1 MSELEK
7 KLSDFQVSECDTQP
21 EDQPIIE
28 RLCPECIPNP
38 NFKLEDKWYKIKK
51 AYLDES
57 VCEYRVR
64 IYGLREG
71 GEEKRTKEQIKS
83 LGIDKI
89 IISQNK
95 VLNNESR
102 GHLDRVAYFSETRM
116 TPRIGGTED
125 KLGKAYL
132 VSVPAI
138 TVDQLPDSS
147 DESGDQD
154 NQGLQEAATEI
165 LIDFKDLNTKL
176 IQIAGAL
183 RVYEIFYAN
192 ANYMIQKGVTIRYK
206 DHPLNRFSYER
217 LADDVKLFRKELS
230 DELEQ
235 GGFVELFELAS
246 MFKKARRPKSIKLI
260 FDENGQYKLT
270 GIYVYVKGCEEY
282 EKLNIAD
289 DSPLLGSSLKSVYYL
304 MDNLDQ
310 VINDITAQETKP
322 WLEFTLDNIYPEV
335 VVDYGN
341 VSEFSDEDYVEFGC
355 LLENSFGVGKGQL
368 ANSMYKNALS
378 FFKSLENELYKSAC
392 RSINESSTRSNSIET
407 LNLNI
412 DEEDVRSVIDREYDR
427 LLDQLARAYNE
438 RFFGQSGAPAA
449 SPTPSNEETFAAA
462 DNESGQEIVDHIVQ
476 SGETMYGIARKYG
489 VDIEVDILDY
499 NTQFDINLLGSWNRG
514 DFPAEN
520 DRVGNENRNPNWIY
534 PGEVL
539 YIGPPHVEPEIIE
552 VEPVETEEQPK
563 TEKATKDNILSLM
576 AANNQ
581 NICLYIKYKNVQ
593 YQVCGT
599 TADADLAKILSGI
612 TSERQEAEESPYKGL
627 IKEAWNE
634 EVSNSNG
641 LIGLMKGEEGKDGTE
656 FEDGNFWLTS
666 INIVGLC
673 GISKLSSKALECL
686 LGGTSINQ
694 FYDAMIEKFFE
705 FLELN
710 TLDLF
715 LNNLPYSFRTELNQ
729 AIEKEFGG
737 ASITEL
743 LNIKKQD
750 NQKVR
755 DIVNY
760 GVTNQLF
767 KIFEKDIDPLKS
779 PRVSQADKRIIE
791 NNLGA
796 GQFYDKVVQHYN
808 NQYWTN
814 DIDAGRWLD
823 QEYEFATPST
833 LGQNSEEKKSYKPK
847 KYAKKLIKH
856 GRRQYL
862 KGSDNFQ
869 QSQKKLTQTLDLF
882 GERQTGDSQ
891 EKYNKELNRYERTSK
906 AMKQSNI
913 GASSDAVFDVIF
925 DFAIDYMIDSLS
937 IDFLVEQI
945 SQYPAGEWLVGFI
958 TDFFKSCPHP
968 SLFQP
973 PVKDFMKSFS
983 LDVCDPEI
991 SLSLPKLQ
999 VSNISLRYN
1008 IDKKFGEVFSK
1019 SLLDLYTQI
1028 VVGLIKRLVNLLED
1042 ALCKSLEAV
1051 GRFAENGIKDNNLFS
1066 NALDNFQNALDTA
1079 FCGGNT
1085 NPDSGRSRAEE
1096 LAENLFK
1103 PFMEGNNPLDGVGN
1117 RLSNIISGV
1126 ASQREILE
1134 AVVDGNSETEAAIA
1148 NAINELEP
1156 DMADGLGYPSQVG
1169 YFFEN
1174 LRSYLSDEDKQRIR
1188 DLLDSG
1194 VPNLPT
1200 SASICLTNEQLAA
1213 WNNVRRAFFEDQG
1226 MTPEEI
1232 EQAIEDYNNETEDAL
1247 DDLLDDIGEINSEGP
1262 FLGALSNQALA
1273 DLCNPNNVFNTNS
1286 RSSADQEESDE
1297 LTEDYYNNILRML
1310 MMGFFNPRSGV
1321 LSNALRDKN
1330 NATQI
1335 RRKISMFFNPNYKN
1349 SVGEQILDYEQA
1361 GVIRTFVKNALGGDS
1376 TEDGTTG
1383 TFPETVGGYLRDQL
1397 LENKKSLYPI
1407 GFSLQYEEGEGSDYF
1422 TSLLTI
1428 DEMNRNGSFD
1438 HDLNLRDTFGTNY
1451 VFDSSSNEL
1460 FSMNIRIPVDID
1472 EKERDLLNSLS
1483 IYPSMSSDNLRYTFF
1498 ENTMNNHFPLEDKN
1512 YENFYKSFSDVMV
1525 NGLIEA
1531 SVTNEELDDE
1541 YPLGFKYGY
1550 VSEDLGDLPEYTN
1563 PDGSTPYN
1571 LPEEEKTLG
1580 TFNNDRIK
1588 VLNPEI
1594 YGGRYSNPPITIEPP
1609 KYFGWIEFALKAFES
1624 REGCDPKNPPILGMQ
1639 DIKNR
1644 VKFLDSSLRDYPELT
1659 EDPDCRIEV
1668 PFKLLVDSKVRANM
1682 DGVVRSTL
1690 RTYLAEAFFKSSG
1703 VFSNIQFRRENL
1715 DRTYMLYF
1723 TEMMKRDMLEMGT
1736 SFVNSSI
1743 SIKKEKYWYAFLEQ
1757 VVQVYQNMIDL
1768 GEITPS
1774 PKISQALED
1783 ISLAQGVYGKISR
1796 ETRKAV
1802 ANNAGENFT
1811 LPTKETRNNFIKRP
1825 QNMAKLGIY
1834 FKVVDQERRNTI
1846 MNGQPSNLGAF
1857 GITKGKVKRFSIK
1870 KLNFFSKMSFIAMF
1884 EEECKIILSDLLL
1897 IEAERIGDSAFSG
1910 LNDKPYIYDLN
1921 KSFVGLRTI
1930 FADSTSRV
1938 GLNSYYIKKQLG
1950 TADVGSIQQV
1960 NTSMTSLTKDSR
1972 DDAGDVQLVVEGYVR
1987 ILDRESQ
1994 DLPTFITNRP
2004 ESLVGVTSPQSFKNY
2019 LDQNLSALADKYVSE
2034 YFGTLEFKY
2043 ESSFVELYNNGFLSG
2058 RGNNS
2063 IQKLMKFNPEVTQQ
2077 QFNNIYYKLVAGLS
2091 DYEDFQVFHDSSFLL
2106 EGSGKEPVGTFGEA
2120 GIKYGIRI
2128 CAILPDNTFTDQE
2141 IEAMKQDPNFITKS
2155 RREKAFL
2162 FEDNK
2167 VMVPIVSTEV
2177 DVVDCRFSELNPFSG
2192 KYQYDLECL
2201 VNKLVEQTEF
2211 KMFFNKIFPIKTYNS
2226 AAAIFCCHNF
2236 MASLGR
2242 GEGERGDDVEIDVT
2256 DEWDGTSNSF
2266 VKNFMRREFASLYLA
2281 NSVDG
2286 FGAEPLS
2293 ERERLRLLGSF
2304 NPFGAFALPS
2314 IKIPWFKRKR
2324 IETKVYDANG
2334 MECADPLKDLE

>member
-1 MSELEK
+1 MAELEK
-7 KLSDFQVSECDTQP
+7 KISDFQVSECEEQVV
-21 EDQPIIE
+21 DQPIVE

-38 NFKLEDKWYKIKK
+38 NFKLEDKWYNIKK

-64 IYGLREG
+64 IYGLRENG
-71 GEEKRTKEQIKS
+71 VEKRTKEEIKS

-102 GHLDRVAYFSETRM
+102 GHLERVAYFSETRM
-116 TPRIGGTED
+116 TPRIGATED

-154 NQGLQEAATEI
+154 QQGSQETATEI

-183 RVYEIFYAN
+183 RIYGIFYAN
-192 ANYMIQKGVTIRYK
+192 ANYMTQKGVTIRYK

-217 LADDVKLFRKELS
+217 LADDVKLFRTELS
-230 DELEQ
+230 DELDN
-235 GGFVELFELAS
+235 GGFVELFEFAS
-246 MFKKARRPKSIKLI
+246 MFKKARRPKTIKLI

-270 GIYVYVKGCEEY
+270 GIYVHAKGCEEY

-335 VVDYGN
+335 VVDYGE
-341 VSEFSDEDYVEFGC
+341 VSEFSDEDYAEFGC

-392 RSINESSTRSNSIET
+392 RSINESSTRSNSMET

-412 DEEDVRSVIDREYDR
+412 DEEDVQSVYDKEYDR
-427 LLDQLARAYNE
+427 LLDQLVKVYNE
-438 RFFGQSGAPAA
+438 NYFNEDIPDP
-449 SPTPSNEETFAAA
+449 SPTPNYQEAFVVPDDENE
-462 DNESGQEIVDHIVQ
+462 QEIIDHIVK

-489 VDIEVDILDY
+489 VDIEADILDY
-499 NTQFDINLLGSWNRG
+499 NTQFDINLLGAWNRG

-539 YIGPPHVEPEIIE
+539 LIGPPHVEPEIIE
-552 VEPVETEEQPK
+552 EEPTETEVK
-563 TEKATKDNILSLM
+563 VNTEKATRDNILRLM
-576 AANNQ
+576 TLSDPE
-581 NICLYIKYKNVQ
+581 ICLYITYKNVQ
-593 YQVCGT
+593 YQVCGN
-599 TADADLAKILSGI
+599 TADADIAKILSGI
-612 TSERQEAEESPYKGL
+612 TSKKQEAEGSPYKGL

-641 LIGLMKGEEGKDGTE
+641 LIGLMKGGKGKDGTE
-656 FEDGNFWLTS
+656 FEGGNFWLTS
-666 INIVGLC
+666 INIIGLC

-755 DIVNY
+755 DVVNY
-760 GVTNQLF
+760 GATNQLF

-779 PRVSQADKRIIE
+779 SRVSQADKRIIE
-791 NNLGA
+791 NNLGT
-796 GQFYDKVVQHYN
+796 GQFYDKVVQHYKLH
-808 NQYWTN
+808 YWFSSPSWPEEEE
-814 DIDAGRWLD
+814 DFIV
-823 QEYEFATPST
+823 PST
-833 LGQNSEEKKSYKPK
+833 LGKEEAESKSYKPK

-862 KGSDNFQ
+862 KGNDNFQ

-882 GERQTGDSQ
+882 GERQREGSQ

-913 GASSDAVFDVIF
+913 GASSDAVFDIIF

-945 SQYPAGEWLVGFI
+945 SKYPAGEWLVGFV

-983 LDVCDPEI
+983 LDVCDPEV
-991 SLSLPKLQ
+991 SFTMPKLQ

-1019 SLLDLYTQI
+1019 SILDLYTQI

-1042 ALCKSLEAV
+1042 ALCKSLEAI

-1066 NALDNFQNALDTA
+1066 GALNNFQNALDTA

-1085 NPDSGRSRAEE
+1085 NPDTGRSRAEE

-1103 PFMEGNNPLDGVGN
+1103 PFMEGNNPLEGMGDRV
-1117 RLSNIISGV
+1117 SNIISGV
-1126 ASQREILE
+1126 ASQAELLE
-1134 AVVDGNSETEAAIA
+1134 LIVDGNEDTAAGIA
-1148 NAINELEP
+1148 NAISELEP
-1156 DMADGLGYPSQVG
+1156 SMADGLGYPSQVG

-1194 VPNLPT
+1194 IPNLPT

-1213 WNNVRRAFFEDQG
+1213 WDNVRRAFFEDQG

-1232 EQAIEDYNNETEDAL
+1232 EQAIRDYNNETEDAL

-1310 MMGFFNPRSGV
+1310 MIGFFNPRSGV
-1321 LSNALRDKN
+1321 LSNALRDTN

-1335 RRKISMFFNPNYKN
+1335 KRKISMFFNPNYKN
-1349 SVGEQILDYEQA
+1349 SVEEQKLDYEQA
-1361 GVIRTFVKNALGGDS
+1361 GAIRTFVKNALGGD
-1376 TEDGTTG
+1376 TNEEGTTG

-1460 FSMNIRIPVDID
+1460 FSMNITIPVDIN
-1472 EKERDLLNSLS
+1472 EEEEVLLNSLS

-1498 ENTMNNHFPLEDKN
+1498 ENTMNNHFPLENKN
-1512 YENFYKSFSDVMV
+1512 YENFYNSFSDVMV

-1531 SVTNEELDDE
+1531 SVTNEEWEDK

-1550 VSEDLGDLPEYTN
+1550 VSEDLAEEDFKYLN
-1563 PDGSTPYN
+1563 KDGTPYDKD
-1571 LPEEEKTLG
+1571 EDEQILG
-1580 TFNNDRIK
+1580 KYGSDRIK

-1659 EDPDCRIEV
+1659 EDPECINEI
-1668 PFKLLVDSKVRANM
+1668 PFKLLVDSKVRANI

-1703 VFSNIQFRRENL
+1703 VFSNVQFRRENL

-1768 GEITPS
+1768 GEATPS
-1774 PKISQALED
+1774 PKINKALED

-1796 ETRKAV
+1796 ETRKSV
-1802 ANNAGENFT
+1802 VNNAGETFT
-1811 LPTKETRNNFIKRP
+1811 LPTIETRNDFIKSP
-1825 QNMAKLGIY
+1825 EKMAKLGIY
-1834 FKVVDQERRNTI
+1834 FKLVDQEGRDAITSGGRT
-1846 MNGQPSNLGAF
+1846 SLYSL
-1857 GITKGKVKRFSIK
+1857 GITKGQIKRFSIK

-1884 EEECKIILSDLLL
+1884 EEECQLILSELLL
-1897 IEAERIGDSAFSG
+1897 MEAERIGNSAFNG

-1938 GLNSYYIKKQLG
+1938 GLNSYYIEKQLG

-1960 NTSMTSLTKDSR
+1960 NTSITSLAKDNR
-1972 DDAGDVQLVVEGYVR
+1972 DDSNKVQLVVEGYAR
-1987 ILDRESQ
+1987 IIDRESQ

-2004 ESLVGVTSPQSFKNY
+2004 ESLVGVTSPQSLKNY
-2019 LDQNLSALADKYVSE
+2019 LDQNSSALSDKYVSE

-2043 ESSFVELYNNGFLSG
+2043 QSSFTELYNSGFLSG
-2058 RGNNS
+2058 RGNDS
-2063 IQKLMKFNPEVTQQ
+2063 MQKLKSLNPEINPD
-2077 QFNNIYYKLVAGLS
+2077 QFSKAYYNLVAGLT

-2106 EGSGKEPVGTFGEA
+2106 EGSDKEPVGTFGEA

-2141 IEAMKQDPNFITKS
+2141 IETMKQDPNFINKS

-2192 KYQYDLECL
+2192 KHQYDLECL

-2236 MASLGR
+2236 MTSLGR
-2242 GEGERGDDVEIDVT
+2242 GEGERGNDVEIDVT

-2293 ERERLRLLGSF
+2293 ERERLRLLESF

-2314 IKIPWFKRKR
+2314 IRIPWFKRRR